1 MRDESPGV
9 IVWSRNCTDKDKSS
23 HECTIKNVFFS
34 FVFYIPKTCGT
45 KLDFRMSPAETQ
57 IEKEN
62 K

>member
-1 MRDESPGV
+1 MTINTVFFLSV
-9 IVWSRNCTDKDKSS
+9 IV
-23 HECTIKNVFFS
+23 
-34 FVFYIPKTCGT
+34 YIPKTCGT